1 MKKTRKQAKTAKKP
15 LLCVRRKR
23 GIMGNIVEELGSI
36 NRTFARHIEIMQKM
50 LDIMPEPES
59 KVVQVLN
66 TVVLIVGVLGIISII
81 DVVRHW
87 IRGG

>member
-15 LLCVRRKR
+15 LLCVWRKR
-23 GIMGNIVEELGSI
+23 GIIGSIVEELDNI
-36 NRTFARHIEIMQKM
+36 NRTFARQIEIMQKM

>member
-23 GIMGNIVEELGSI
+23 GIMGNIVEELDSI

-50 LDIMPEPES
+50 LDIMPKPES
-59 KVVQVLN
+59 RFNRVFD
-66 TVVLIVGVLGIISII
+66 TVVLIVTVLGILNAVDII
-81 DVVRHW
+81 RRW
-87 IRGG
+87 IIGG

>member
-36 NRTFARHIEIMQKM
+36 NRTFVRHIEIMQKM
-50 LDIMPEPES
+50 LDMMPEPES

-66 TVVLIVGVLGIISII
+66 TVVLIAAVLGILNAVDI
-81 DVVRHW
+81 VRHW
-87 IRGG
+87 IIGG